1 MASSKLHTG
10 TGTHGNANTGFY
22 IDSSSNFSLG
32 SKLTW
37 NGSTL
42 TIDGGGTFSGA
53 LSAASGT
60 FAGALSAAT
69 GTFSGTVSIGG
80 VDLNATNTL
89 NENTTKTDVD
99 LNNVVNESPSTLK
112 TTMALNNVD
121 NTSDDSV
128 LGTAATAANNA
139 TKTSGYVGGW
149 EISDTAILGV
159 ADGEARIVMTA
170 DGNIVTDEW
179 AINRDGSA
187 SFADGGITFATNG
200 DITSNTYLIE
210 RTRLFGGGQDSYNG
224 SSYVDTWISTSSR
237 SSAWGENTYAIC
249 VAPETADEISNG
261 YNGVANIGP
270 RIMYRDTTKWY
281 MQSDAYFNDFTVKTG
296 VILHT
301 RGYRIFCKGTFTVES
316 GASVY
321 NLGSG
326 GTDGGGG
333 DTSGGVGGGG
343 AGGAGGLGG
352 SLAEGTSGSAGG
364 AAGEGG
370 LHGMSGGAGGGGGGT
385 GGTILISARYIS
397 NSGTIRASGGDGG
410 DGGQSAGV

>member
-1 MASSKLHTG
+1 MGKNGDFGLAG
-10 TGTHGNANTGFY
+10 TGGSGGGSLTWDSSTSTLSIAGSITVTNTG
-22 IDSSSNFSLG
+22 S
-32 SKLTW
+32 
-37 NGSTL
+37 
-42 TIDGGGTFSGA
+42 
-53 LSAASGT
+53 
-60 FAGALSAAT
+60 FAPT
-69 GTFSGTVSIGG
+69 
-80 VDLNATNTL
+80 NATN
-89 NENTTKTDVD
+89 NRTD
-99 LNNVVNESPSTLK
+99 
-112 TTMALNNVD
+112 
-121 NTSDDSV
+121 
-128 LGTAATAANNA
+128 AATDEAVNSAAKTGGSIA
-139 TKTSGYVGGW
+139 GWLISGDRITGVATSGN
-149 EISDTAILGV
+149 EITIRS
-159 ADGEARIVMTA
+159 
-170 DGNIVTDEW
+170 DGNIYTDNW
-179 AINRDGSA
+179 SINRDGSA
-187 SFADGGITFATNG
+187 SFADNNITFANNG

-210 RTRLFGGGQDSYNG
+210 RTRLFGGGEDSYNG

-326 GTDGGGG
+326 GTDGGNA